1 MPASR
6 WAKKYIDREDY
17 AGRGMKVRA
26 GLEGRNILEGWLMYR

>member
-6 WAKKYIDREDY
+6 WAKKYIDREGC

-26 GLEGRNILEGWLMYR
+26 GQKGRDILEGWVVYE